1 MTKRKAFLI
10 IQAILCALVA
20 GLLAA
25 GALTMYFDGAEKQA
39 RGDTAYPIYTRE
51 KVSAKLL
58 PVLPLMCL
66 SIGVTLAGLLLGVR
80 DESQDKPMRDENLI
94 RGLGNLR
101 DRAVHQAASPRE
113 RYIRTAVM
121 ALAAAL
127 IAAGILNGGL
137 ADVLAKGAAIC
148 AECIGLG

>member
-10 IQAILCALVA
+10 VQAILCALVA
-20 GLLAA
+20 VFLAA

-39 RGDTAYPIYTRE
+39 QGEAVSIYTRE